1 MSASLVNKLYIS
13 KSSVKSTLKIAWPAI
28 VESFFM
34 ALTNLVDSFMVSTI
48 SSYAVAAVG
57 ITAQPKLLG
66 LALFFSLGVSSSA
79 IIARRFGEKRKDD
92 ANRVMLT
99 SIIIAIIFGILISVF
114 FTAFA
119 SPLMEF
125 CGTSENTHQDAVD
138 YFKIIMGGILFN
150 CIQIT
155 INSCQRGAGNTKITM
170 VTNVTSNLVNIV
182 FNYLLIGGN
191 FGFPKLGIKG
201 AAIATVI
208 GSSMG
213 CLISILSLFKKGCFI
228 NVVYAVKRKL
238 KANLESLKLLAKF
251 GYSVLIE
258 QVLFRV
264 GFSAT
269 AIMAANLGDDPM
281 AAHQVAMNIITLS
294 FAFGDGLQAA
304 AVALIGRSLGE
315 KNPEQAKEYGRT
327 CQAIGALISIVLAIL
342 FLTLGKWI
350 MTMFFPNKAH
360 IVDIGVEII
369 RLIIFIVL
377 FQIIQVV
384 FMGCLRGAG
393 DTLYTAIVSLVSVI
407 FIRTFVSYFFG
418 YTLNLGITGVWLGIL
433 ADQMTR
439 FIFSGI
445 RFMRGKWIHIKV

>member
-1 MSASLVNKLYIS
+1 MATALFKNFHIS
-13 KSSVKSTLKIAWPAI
+13 KNSVKNTLIIAWPAV

-66 LALFFSLGVSSSA
+66 LSLFFALGVSSSA
-79 IIARRFGEKRKDD
+79 IIARRFGEGKKDD
-92 ANRVMLT
+92 ANRTMFT
-99 SIIIAIIFGILISVF
+99 SVSIAVLSSVIISACFV
-114 FTAFA
+114 AFA
-119 SPLMEF
+119 SQIMAF
-125 CGTSENTHQDAVD
+125 CGTTENTHQDAVD
-138 YFKIIMGGILFN
+138 YFKIIMGGIFFN

-155 INSCQRGAGNTKITM
+155 VNSCQRGAGNTKITM
-170 VTNVTSNLVNIV
+170 VTNVTSNLVNI
-182 FNYLLIGGN
+182 FLNYLLIGGN
-191 FGFPKLGIKG
+191 LGFPKLGVRG

-208 GSSMG
+208 GSAIG
-213 CLISILSLFKKGCFI
+213 CLISILSLFKKDCFL
-228 NVVYAVKRKL
+228 NVVYLIKRKL
-238 KANLESLKLLAKF
+238 APTVESLKLLIKF
-251 GYSVLIE
+251 GYSVFIE
-258 QVLFRV
+258 QVLFRI

-315 KNPEQAKEYGRT
+315 KNPSLAKEYGRT
-327 CQAIGALISIVLAIL
+327 CQLLGAGISIVLAIL
-342 FLTLGKWI
+342 FLLGGRWL
-350 MTMFFPNKAH
+350 MTMFFPTKAH
-360 IVDIGVEII
+360 IVDIGVELIK
-369 RLIIFIVL
+369 LIIFIVL

-393 DTLYTAIVSLVSVI
+393 DTLYTAIVSMISVV
-407 FIRTFVSYFFG
+407 FIRTIVSYLFG
-418 YTLNLGITGVWLGIL
+418 YTFGLGITGVWLGIL

-439 FIFSGI
+439 CLCSAI
-445 RFMRGKWIHIKV
+445 RFIRGKWIHIKV